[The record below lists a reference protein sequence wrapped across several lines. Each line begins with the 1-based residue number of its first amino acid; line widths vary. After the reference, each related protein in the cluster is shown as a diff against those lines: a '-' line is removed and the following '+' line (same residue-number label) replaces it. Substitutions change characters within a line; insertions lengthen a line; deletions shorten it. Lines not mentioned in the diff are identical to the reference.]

1 MEIKEYVAKRKEELK
16 SFFAGKK
23 DVPFL
28 TIVSVG
34 DDPASAAYVKGK
46 TKDLAEVGFGYELL
60 RLPATASEEEVLS
73 ILKIKDEDPA
83 VSGILVQLP
92 LPKQI
97 RESAINK
104 TIVPEKDVD
113 GFTPLS
119 PYDSCTPKGIVM
131 YLTAI
136 GFPFRGKNAIVI
148 GRSQI
153 VGKPMAKLL
162 LAKGCNVTVLHSR
175 TSRQDMEFYLKHA
188 DLVVV
193 AVGKEG
199 FLDSSYPINENAVV
213 VDVGINRGK
222 DGHLHGDCCPNLKVS
237 LQTPVPGGVGLLTR
251 LALLENLKET
261 KE

>member
-131 YLTAI
+131 YLTAFLS
-136 GFPFRGKNAIVI
+136 GARMPSSSEEA
-148 GRSQI
+148 RSS
-153 VGKPMAKLL
+153 G
-162 LAKGCNVTVLHSR
+162 SR
-175 TSRQDMEFYLKHA
+175 WRSFFLPRTAMSPSSTPGQA
-188 DLVVV
+188 DRIWN
-193 AVGKEG
+193 
-199 FLDSSYPINENAVV
+199 SI
-213 VDVGINRGK
+213 
-222 DGHLHGDCCPNLKVS
+222 
-237 LQTPVPGGVGLLTR
+237 
-251 LALLENLKET
+251 
-261 KE
+261 